1 MPTRSLAP
9 DLTVRAPTFADAG
22 AAYALDQLCS
32 KLEYGAPDVPLDD
45 FIAHWRIPGS
55 DLARDTWLVTARDG
69 GKIVGYARIILFAQT
84 RFYSSLLVHPDYRE
98 RGVGEWLLGLTE
110 ERARELLDETAV
122 KGRMVILHEVNEPN
136 IWAARLVEAHGYR
149 AIRSHLRMEIALDEP
164 PAEPPAPEG
173 LTLRT
178 LIPGQDDHAAW
189 EANNDGFADHW
200 NFTPIPYEFWA
211 HWTVANESFDP
222 TLCFLMT
229 DGDEIAGM
237 AQCEAAGDLGWVND
251 LSVRKPWRRRG
262 IAYTLLRHTFAEFYR
277 RGLRTVALGVDAE
290 STTGAPQLYTRAG
303 MRPTRRKLV
312 YEKVLRDAPTE

>member
-1 MPTRSLAP
+1 MSTRSLAP
-9 DLTVRAPTFADAG
+9 DLAIRAPTLDDVE

-32 KLEYGAPDVPLDD
+32 TLEYGTPEIPFDN
-45 FIAHWRIPGS
+45 FIAHWRLPGT

-69 GKIVGYARIILFAQT
+69 KLVGYARVIFFAQT
-84 RFYSSLLVHPDYRE
+84 RFYSYLFVHPNYRD
-98 RGVGEWLLGLTE
+98 RGVGERLLALIE
-110 ERARELLDETAV
+110 ERARELLAEAAV
-122 KGRMVILHEVNEPN
+122 EGRMVILHEVNEPN
-136 IWAARLVEAHGYR
+136 IWASRLLEAAGYR
-149 AIRSHLRMEIALDEP
+149 AIRSHLRMTISLDEP
-164 PAEPPAPEG
+164 PAEPPVPDG

-178 LIPGQDDHAAW
+178 LILGQDDHAAW
-189 EANNDGFADHW
+189 QANNEGFADHW

-222 TLCFLMT
+222 TLCFLMMN
-229 DGDEIAGM
+229 GEEIAGM
-237 AQCEAAGDLGWVND
+237 AQCEAASDLGWVND

-262 IAYTLLRHTFAEFYR
+262 IAYTLLRHAFAEFYR

-312 YEKVLRDAPTE
+312 YEKVLHDAPAV